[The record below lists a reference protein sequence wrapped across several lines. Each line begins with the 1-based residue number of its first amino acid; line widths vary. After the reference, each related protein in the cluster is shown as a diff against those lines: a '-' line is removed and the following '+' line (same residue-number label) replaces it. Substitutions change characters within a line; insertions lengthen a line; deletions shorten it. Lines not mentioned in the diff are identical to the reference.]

1 MVMKVR
7 RTLMPKKLFFDLHE
21 EKRTRITQAALSEFA
36 EKTYRES
43 STNCIVK
50 KAGISK
56 GSLFKY
62 FDTKEDLYFYILDH
76 VLENFLQELKKEVTK
91 LSQNLLERVAKYAE
105 LEFSWYLKNP
115 TQYKFIKRAF
125 FDSDSEIFQKIE
137 KRYKLD
143 SGRFYHSIFQDI
155 NFDRFKWDKQKIF
168 DVLQWLLKGFNE
180 EFIKKTILSD
190 NNLKN
195 VKENYLRELREYLT
209 IIKEGLCKEGKRN
222 V

>member
-1 MVMKVR
+1 
-7 RTLMPKKLFFDLHE
+7 MPKKLFYDLHE

-62 FDTKEDLYFYILDH
+62 FDTKEDLYFYMLDH
-76 VLENFLQELKKEVTK
+76 VIENFLKELKEEVTK

-115 TQYKFIKRAF
+115 TQYKFFKKALL
-125 FDSDSEIFQKIE
+125 DSDLEIFQKIE

-143 SGRFYHSIFQDI
+143 TDRFYHSIFQGI
-155 NFDRFKWDKQKIF
+155 NFNQFEWDKQKIL
-168 DVLQWLLKGFNE
+168 DVLQWLLKGFND
-180 EFIKKTILSD
+180 EFIKKTILDD
-190 NNLKN
+190 NKIKN
-195 VKENYLRELREYLT
+195 VKEDYLRELREYLT
-209 IIKEGLCKEGKRN
+209 IIKEGLCKEAKRN